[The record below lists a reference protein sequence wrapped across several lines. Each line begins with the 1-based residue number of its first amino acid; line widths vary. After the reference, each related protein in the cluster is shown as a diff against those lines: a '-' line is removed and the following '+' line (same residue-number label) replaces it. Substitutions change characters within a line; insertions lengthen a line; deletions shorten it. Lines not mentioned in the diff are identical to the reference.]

1 MDGLGLHIGLSSV
14 LGKEGLINK
23 VILVY
28 AIKVLV
34 SGGRAPILLNLGTIY
49 SERAASR
56 PAALL

>member
-34 SGGRAPILLNLGTIY
+34 SGGRAPIILNLGTI
-49 SERAASR
+49 
-56 PAALL
+56 

>member
-1 MDGLGLHIGLSSV
+1 MEGLSLHTGLSSV

-34 SGGRAPILLNLGTIY
+34 SGGRAPIILKLGTI
-49 SERAASR
+49 
-56 PAALL
+56 